1 MGLRLLAAGHGFSAA
16 TEELAKAG
24 ADLEAAGTAA
34 LEGFTASRGC
44 VQRALGG
51 DERAARGWRQSQQPW
66 TGRIDAD
73 VADDCGGDVDAV
85 KLLLRAK
92 ANPQLSGTKS
102 GVALNVAARNG
113 YPEVV
118 RELIGQVGIE
128 GCGGASSGTRALEL
142 AVVDQH
148 LDIVAMLTDAGV
160 VYTGAALRRA
170 AGFGREA
177 CVKFLLQHHHQDN
190 AVRRRAFVN
199 YRDEDGTTPLLCG
212 IGFPYFVSPSPR
224 IVRMLVD
231 AGADT
236 TSPLPLTNS
245 EGRVEFV
252 DTPLSLASRIIRGMD
267 KDGGGDEGEDLLH
280 RLEAIRRVLLRFEA
294 VHAASWLWQ
303 SHPRYVAEGAS
314 TTKATSASLARMLP
328 LLRKRA
334 RRHGVSWATLFRWVV
349 ALWC

>member
-1 MGLRLLAAGHGFSAA
+1 MDFQRQQKSWRRPALTLKRLVRRRLRASPLHVAASNGHLEVMSVLLAAGASPNSRGRDGSTPMSKTA
-16 TEELAKAG
+16 AG
-24 ADLEAAGTAA
+24 AMLMLSRCSFVQKRTRSCPVLEVGVS
-34 LEGFTASRGC
+34 LE
-44 VQRALGG
+44 V
-51 DERAARGWRQSQQPW
+51 
-66 TGRIDAD
+66 
-73 VADDCGGDVDAV
+73 V
-85 KLLLRAK
+85 
-92 ANPQLSGTKS
+92 
-102 GVALNVAARNG
+102 ARNG

-118 RELIGQVGIE
+118 RELIGQFGIE
-128 GCGGASSGTRALEL
+128 GCGGASSGTRALDL

-170 AGFGREA
+170 AGFGLEA

-190 AVRRRAFVN
+190 ALRRRAFVN

-236 TSPLPLTNS
+236 TSPVPLTNS
-245 EGRVEFV
+245 EGRVEFAE
-252 DTPLSLASRIIRGMD
+252 TPLSLASRIIRGMD

-280 RLEAIRRVLLRFEA
+280 RLEAIRRVLLLRVEA
-294 VHAASWLWQ
+294 VHAVSWLWQ
-303 SHPRYVAEGAS
+303 SHPRWVAEGAS

-328 LLRKRA
+328 LLRRRA
-334 RRHGVSWATLFRWVV
+334 RRHGVSWATLFGWVV
-349 ALWC
+349 ALW